1 MGCAKI
7 LTFFS
12 LFFMYTLQFVDI
24 LNKRI
29 IFFTIP
35 FLLYSNILNFFFF
48 FLSETK
54 KIILIKEQ
62 IQERK
67 KRQKKEKKTKGRMK
81 GPSYTKTKE
90 KHPTIEL

>member
-1 MGCAKI
+1 MI
-7 LTFFS
+7 RS
-12 LFFMYTLQFVDI
+12 IMPI
-24 LNKRI
+24 SI
-29 IFFTIP
+29 
-35 FLLYSNILNFFFF
+35 F

-67 KRQKKEKKTKGRMK
+67 KRQKKKTKGRMR
-81 GPSYTKTKE
+81 GPSYTNTKE